1 MNQIKNIIL
10 FTAVAILPAF
20 SQINDLV
27 KTPPMGWN
35 SWNVFHENI
44 NENQIKEI
52 ADVMVSSGM
61 KDAGYIY
68 LNLDDNWM
76 AKTRNANGDLQADPT
91 RFPSGMKALGDY
103 IHEKGLKFGIYGDRG
118 LRTCHHYNN
127 SSQFPNSGSGSY
139 MKEERDAKTFAS
151 WGVDY
156 LKYDNCEPAPGSNQR
171 QDYERM
177 RDALLKSG
185 RDIVFSICAWGYQDW
200 MPKTGNLWRTTGDI
214 SNAWEAKPGDWFR
227 GVADIIEE
235 NEKWYSMTKRSGEGA
250 NIKLEIVNQSGVDRM
265 QYSWTDTVEV
275 PSVPQEPFGSFNGEL
290 EIAGEPTSIPGTI
303 EVENFDLG
311 GNQVSFY
318 D

>member
-1 MNQIKNIIL
+1 MNKIKLSIL

-118 LRTCHHYNN
+118 VRTCHHYNN

-235 NEKWYSMTKRSGEGA
+235 NEKLYIHAGPGKWNDPDMLQVGNGKLTMDESRSHMTMWA
-250 NIKLEIVNQSGVDRM
+250 MMAAPLL
-265 QYSWTDTVEV
+265 T
-275 PSVPQEPFGSFNGEL
+275 
-290 EIAGEPTSIPGTI
+290 
-303 EVENFDLG
+303 
-311 GNQVSFY
+311 GNDS
-318 D
+318 